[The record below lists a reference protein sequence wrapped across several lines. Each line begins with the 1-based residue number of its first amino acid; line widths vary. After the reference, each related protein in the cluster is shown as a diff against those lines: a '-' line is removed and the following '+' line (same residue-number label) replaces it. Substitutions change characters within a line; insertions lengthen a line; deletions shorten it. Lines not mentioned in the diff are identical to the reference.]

1 MGKKLNKKDLLST
14 NFATKHGYCTQHL
27 YIKSH
32 FNWLIMKTKH
42 DEILKICDQKLKYF
56 NYSLRTV
63 EIYCYYIEKFLIHVN
78 KYPQHLVS
86 SDFQNY
92 LNTFNFSSISQQN
105 QIINAI
111 KFLYERVL
119 NKKYDKVCFKRPR
132 GERKLPQVIDKE
144 FLLNKINK
152 IENIKHRAIISLA
165 FSVGLR
171 VSEVINLKIKNIDSK
186 RGLIHIIQGKG
197 RKDRDVPLSLL
208 ILDLLRDY
216 YKQYRPT
223 TYLFNGQ
230 DSLKYTA
237 SSCNKL
243 VKYYLGEEYHF
254 HLLRHSCFTSL
265 LESGTDLRVIQTIA
279 GHSSSKTT
287 EIYTHVSTQLLSKVK
302 LPL

>member
-1 MGKKLNKKDLLST
+1 MN
-14 NFATKHGYCTQHL
+14 
-27 YIKSH
+27 
-32 FNWLIMKTKH
+32 TKH
-42 DEILKICDQKLKYF
+42 DDILKICEQKLKYF
-56 NYSLRTV
+56 NYSKRTIEV
-63 EIYCYYIEKFLIHVN
+63 YCHYIEKFLIQTD
-78 KYPQHLVS
+78 KYHQHLVS

-111 KFLYERVL
+111 KFLYEKVL
-119 NKKYDKVCFKRPR
+119 NKKYDKIRFERPR
-132 GERKLPQVIDKE
+132 KEKRLPQVIDKDY
-144 FLLNKINK
+144 LLEKIGK
-152 IENIKHRAIISLA
+152 IKNLKHRSIISLA

-171 VSEVINLKIKNIDSK
+171 VSEVINLKIENIDSK

-197 RKDRDVPLSLL
+197 RKDRDVPLSPL

-230 DSLKYTA
+230 DSLQYTA

-287 EIYTHVSTQLLSKVK
+287 EIYTHVSTKTLSKVQ